1 MMLGDVLAAA
11 GRSGVGMEAWLRPAD
26 PALWE
31 ALNIA
36 AQDERSDPA
45 SFARA
50 AIAEFSE
57 RAAEEDWAMLIS
69 RMRDADDP
77 GRACLLTMMRWRL
90 RSLQHRGGTAVT
102 ESPS

>member
-1 MMLGDVLAAA
+1 
-11 GRSGVGMEAWLRPAD
+11 MEAWLQPAD
-26 PALWE
+26 PVLWA
-31 ALNIA
+31 ALNTA
-36 AQDERSDPA
+36 AQGEHSDPA
-45 SFARA
+45 TFARA

-69 RMRDADDP
+69 RMREAGDP

-90 RSLQHRGGTAVT
+90 RILQQRGSKAVT